1 MSPIIFNQ
9 QILRKE
15 EFQISIAN
23 RAFLYGDGLFESV
36 KIINGKP
43 FNLDAHLKRL
53 FSASL
58 LLHLEINVSRNDFQ
72 DDIELLIRENKIKKG
87 GNLKILVF
95 REEGGKY
102 LPENNQASSLIM
114 SESSDKNSFSLNKKG
129 LELGLFKTQ
138 LKPMNKL
145 SNYKT
150 ISALQSV
157 MCSLDARQKGK
168 DDCLMF
174 NTENRIIESANSN
187 IFYVKNNI
195 IFTPQLREG
204 CVDGTMRNCILSLK
218 DLDYKIVEN
227 EVKIGDILEA
237 EEVFLTNAIQGVRWV
252 RYIKEQQFTEQKVA
266 KLLTNKINQLV

>member
-43 FNLDAHLKRL
+43 FNLDVHLKRL
-53 FSASL
+53 FSAAL

-72 DDIELLIRENKIKKG
+72 DDIEILIRENNIKKG

-114 SESSDKNSFSLNKKG
+114 SETSDKNSFSLNKKG

-252 RYIKEQQFTEQKVA
+252 SHIKEQQFTEQKVA

>member
-58 LLHLEINVSRNDFQ
+58 LLNLEINKSINDFQ

-114 SESSDKNSFSLNKKG
+114 SETSDKNSFSLNKKG

-195 IFTPQLREG
+195 IFTPQLRDG

-227 EVKIGDILEA
+227 EVKLGDILEA

-252 RYIKEQQFTEQKVA
+252 SHIKEQQFTEKKVG
-266 KLLTNKINQLV
+266 KLLINKINQLV

>member
-1 MSPIIFNQ
+1 MSKVIFNHK
-9 QILRKE
+9 IINKKDCK
-15 EFQISIAN
+15 ISLEN

-36 KIINGKP
+36 KIINGKA
-43 FNLDAHLKRL
+43 FNLEAHLNRL
-53 FSASL
+53 FAGAL
-58 LLHLEINVSRNDFQ
+58 LM
-72 DDIELLIRENKIKKG
+72 
-87 GNLKILVF
+87 NLKIVASKNDF
-95 REEGGKY
+95 RNDIERLLIKNKITKGGSLKILLFRDEGGKY
-102 LPENNQASSLIM
+102 LPLNNSASCLIM
-114 SESSDKNSFSLNKKG
+114 SENSDKNSFSLNKKG
-129 LELGLFKTQ
+129 LELGLYKTQ
-138 LKPMNKL
+138 MKPINEL

-195 IFTPQLREG
+195 VFTPPLGEG

-227 EVKIGDILEA
+227 EVKLGNILEA

-252 RYIKEQQFTEQKVA
+252 SHIKEQQFTEKKVA
-266 KLLTNKINQLV
+266 KLLTSKINQLV

>member
-43 FNLDAHLKRL
+43 FNLDVHLKRL
-53 FSASL
+53 FSAAL

-114 SESSDKNSFSLNKKG
+114 SETSDKNSFSLNKKG

-157 MCSLDARQKGK
+157 MCSLDARQKAK

-252 RYIKEQQFTEQKVA
+252 SHIKEQQFTEQKVA

>member
-102 LPENNQASSLIM
+102 LPLNNSASCLIM

-129 LELGLFKTQ
+129 LELGLFKIQ

-252 RYIKEQQFTEQKVA
+252 SHIKEQQFTEQKVA

>member
-43 FNLDAHLKRL
+43 FNLDVHLKRL
-53 FSASL
+53 FSAAL
-58 LLHLEINVSRNDFQ
+58 LLYLEINVSRNDFQ
-72 DDIELLIRENKIKKG
+72 DDIEILIRENNIKKG

-102 LPENNQASSLIM
+102 LPLNNSASCLIM

-129 LELGLFKTQ
+129 LELGLFKIQ

-227 EVKIGDILEA
+227 EIKLGDILEA

-252 RYIKEQQFTEQKVA
+252 SQIEAQQFTDQKVSQS
-266 KLLTNKINQLV
+266 LVDKINQLV

>member
-43 FNLDAHLKRL
+43 FNLDVHLKRL
-53 FSASL
+53 FSAAL

-102 LPENNQASSLIM
+102 LPLNNSASCLIM

-157 MCSLDARQKGK
+157 MCSIDARQKGK

-227 EVKIGDILEA
+227 EVKLGDILEA
-237 EEVFLTNAIQGVRWV
+237 EEVFLTNATQGVRWV
-252 RYIKEQQFTEQKVA
+252 SHIKEQQFTEQKVA

>member
-43 FNLDAHLKRL
+43 FNLDVHLKRL
-53 FSASL
+53 FSAAL

-72 DDIELLIRENKIKKG
+72 DDIEILIRENNIKKG

-114 SESSDKNSFSLNKKG
+114 SETSDKNSFSLNKKG

-227 EVKIGDILEA
+227 EVKLGDILEA

-252 RYIKEQQFTEQKVA
+252 SHIKEQQFTEKKVG
-266 KLLTNKINQLV
+266 KLLINKINQLV

>member
-1 MSPIIFNQ
+1 MSPIIFNHK
-9 QILRKE
+9 IINKKDCK
-15 EFQISIAN
+15 ISLEN

-53 FSASL
+53 FSAAL

-72 DDIELLIRENKIKKG
+72 DDIEILIRENNIKKG

-114 SESSDKNSFSLNKKG
+114 SETSDKNSFSLNKKG

-204 CVDGTMRNCILSLK
+204 CVDGTMRNYILSLK

-227 EVKIGDILEA
+227 EVKLGDILEA
-237 EEVFLTNAIQGVRWV
+237 EEVFLTNAIQGVIWV
-252 RYIKEQQFTEQKVA
+252 SHIKEQQFTEQKVV

>member
-1 MSPIIFNQ
+1 MSKVIFNHK
-9 QILRKE
+9 IINKKDCK
-15 EFQISIAN
+15 ISLEN

-36 KIINGKP
+36 KIINGKA
-43 FNLDAHLKRL
+43 FNLEAHLNRL
-53 FSASL
+53 FAGAL
-58 LLHLEINVSRNDFQ
+58 LM
-72 DDIELLIRENKIKKG
+72 
-87 GNLKILVF
+87 NLKIVASKNDF
-95 REEGGKY
+95 RNDIERLLIKNKITKGGSLKILLFRDEGGKY
-102 LPENNQASSLIM
+102 LPLNNSASCLIM
-114 SESSDKNSFSLNKKG
+114 SENSDKNSFSLNKKG
-129 LELGLFKTQ
+129 LELGLYKTQ
-138 LKPMNKL
+138 MKPINEL

-195 IFTPQLREG
+195 VYTPPLGEG

-227 EVKIGDILEA
+227 EVKLGVILEA

-252 RYIKEQQFTEQKVA
+252 SHIKEQQFTEKKVA
-266 KLLTNKINQLV
+266 KLLTSKINQLV

>member
-72 DDIELLIRENKIKKG
+72 DDIELLIRENKIEKG

-102 LPENNQASSLIM
+102 LPQNNNASCLIISEN
-114 SESSDKNSFSLNKKG
+114 SDKNLFSLNKKG
-129 LELGLFKTQ
+129 LELGLFKIQ

-157 MCSLDARQKGK
+157 MCSLDARQKEK

-227 EVKIGDILEA
+227 EIKLGDILEA

-252 RYIKEQQFTEQKVA
+252 SQIEAQQFTDQKVSQS
-266 KLLTNKINQLV
+266 LVDKINQLV

>member
-72 DDIELLIRENKIKKG
+72 DDIEILIRENNIKKG

-114 SESSDKNSFSLNKKG
+114 SETSDKNSFSLNKKG

-157 MCSLDARQKGK
+157 MCSLDARQKAK

-227 EVKIGDILEA
+227 EVKLGDILEA

-252 RYIKEQQFTEQKVA
+252 SHIKEQQFTKQKVV

>member
-72 DDIELLIRENKIKKG
+72 DDIEILIRENNIKKG

-114 SESSDKNSFSLNKKG
+114 SETSDKNSFSLNKKG

-157 MCSLDARQKGK
+157 MCSLDARQKAK

-227 EVKIGDILEA
+227 EVKLGDILEA

-252 RYIKEQQFTEQKVA
+252 SHIKEQQFTEQKVA

>member
-72 DDIELLIRENKIKKG
+72 DDIEILIRENNIKKG

-102 LPENNQASSLIM
+102 LPLNNSASCLIM

-129 LELGLFKTQ
+129 LELGLFKIQ

-252 RYIKEQQFTEQKVA
+252 SHIKEQQFTEQKVA

>member
-1 MSPIIFNQ
+1 MSLIIFNQ

-43 FNLDAHLKRL
+43 FNLDVHLKRL
-53 FSASL
+53 FSAAL

-114 SESSDKNSFSLNKKG
+114 SETSDKNSFSLNKKG

-157 MCSLDARQKGK
+157 MCSLDARQKAK

-204 CVDGTMRNCILSLK
+204 CVDGTMRNCILNLK

-252 RYIKEQQFTEQKVA
+252 SHVKEQQFTEEKVA
-266 KLLTNKINQLV
+266 KLLTKKINQLV

>member
-43 FNLDAHLKRL
+43 FNLDVHLKRL
-53 FSASL
+53 FSAAL

-72 DDIELLIRENKIKKG
+72 DDIEILIRENNIKKG

-114 SESSDKNSFSLNKKG
+114 SETSDKNSFSLNKKG
-129 LELGLFKTQ
+129 LELDLFKTQ

-252 RYIKEQQFTEQKVA
+252 NHIKEQQFTEQKVV

>member
-102 LPENNQASSLIM
+102 LPLNNSASCLIM

-129 LELGLFKTQ
+129 LELGLFKIQ

-195 IFTPQLREG
+195 IFTPQIREG

-252 RYIKEQQFTEQKVA
+252 SQIEAQQFTDQKVSQS
-266 KLLTNKINQLV
+266 LVDKINQLV

>member
-43 FNLDAHLKRL
+43 FNLDVHLKRL
-53 FSASL
+53 FSAAL
-58 LLHLEINVSRNDFQ
+58 LLNLEISISRNDFQ
-72 DDIELLIRENKIKKG
+72 DDIEILIRENNIKKG

-114 SESSDKNSFSLNKKG
+114 SETSDKNSFSLNKKG

-157 MCSLDARQKGK
+157 MCLLDARQKGK

-252 RYIKEQQFTEQKVA
+252 SQIEAQQFTDQKISQSLVD
-266 KLLTNKINQLV
+266 KINQLV

>member
-43 FNLDAHLKRL
+43 FNLDVHLKRL
-53 FSASL
+53 FSAAL

-72 DDIELLIRENKIKKG
+72 DDIEILIRENNIKKG

-114 SESSDKNSFSLNKKG
+114 SETSDKNSFSLNKKG

-237 EEVFLTNAIQGVRWV
+237 EEVFLTNAIQGVIWV
-252 RYIKEQQFTEQKVA
+252 SHIKEQQFTEQKVA

>member
-114 SESSDKNSFSLNKKG
+114 SETSEKNSFNLNKKG

-157 MCSLDARQKGK
+157 MCSLDSRQKAK

-252 RYIKEQQFTEQKVA
+252 SHIKEQQFTEQKVA

>member
-43 FNLDAHLKRL
+43 FNLDVHLKRL
-53 FSASL
+53 FSAAL

-114 SESSDKNSFSLNKKG
+114 SETSDKNSFSLNKKG

-157 MCSLDARQKGK
+157 ICSLDARQKAK

-252 RYIKEQQFTEQKVA
+252 SHIKEQQFTEQKVA

>member
-72 DDIELLIRENKIKKG
+72 DDIELLIRVNKIKKG
-87 GNLKILVF
+87 GSLKILVF
-95 REEGGKY
+95 REGGGKY
-102 LPENNQASSLIM
+102 LPQNNNASCLIM
-114 SESSDKNSFSLNKKG
+114 SENSDKNSFSLNKKG

-157 MCSLDARQKGK
+157 MCSLDARQKAK

-227 EVKIGDILEA
+227 EVKLGDILEA

-252 RYIKEQQFTEQKVA
+252 SHIKEQQFTKQKVV